1 MDSSQSGAAEYVC
14 GRTLGQLIPRTG
26 LAVAPDGCWMLYEQ
40 RNRYDSDIIV
50 GENFRWP
57 HDRPDAGA
65 IGEEKLAEGGSSQ

>member
-26 LAVAPDGCWMLYEQ
+26 LAVAPDGYWMLYEQ
-40 RNRYDSDIIV
+40 RNRYDSDIIEA
-50 GENFRWP
+50 ENFRWR

-65 IGEEKLAEGGSSQ
+65 IGEEELAEGGSSQ